1 MSHIPY
7 LDSIKRFLSTIY
19 RIVPGVLIF
28 LITFGIFLICWSVG
42 IYLIFS
48 HYLPQAQTFFATL
61 SQVTSLN
68 IMSSQDFQILIQKDH
83 NQFLLFAGVLLEGIK
98 HMIFILFLAL
108 VTILL
113 KKAIQFERTQEM
125 RVPEK
130 IQEE

>member
-19 RIVPGVLIF
+19 RIIPGVLIF
-28 LITFGIFLICWSVG
+28 IITFGIFLICWSVG

-68 IMSSQDFQILIQKDH
+68 IMSS
-83 NQFLLFAGVLLEGIK
+83 
-98 HMIFILFLAL
+98 
-108 VTILL
+108 
-113 KKAIQFERTQEM
+113 
-125 RVPEK
+125 
-130 IQEE
+130 